1 MTAKEFIT
9 VEEAEATILSK
20 AASYGEEKVELLSAK
35 RRVLAENIF
44 ADRDF
49 PPFDRVTM
57 DGIAIDSKLYIAGQ
71 RIFEIEAVQYAGD
84 AVKKLEN
91 SKSCIEVM
99 TGAVLPIGTDSV
111 VRYEDIKLLENN
123 AKIND
128 DCKMGVNIH
137 RKGYDRK
144 TRELILAKGKTIK
157 AGDLAVLATVG
168 KANVLVQKLPKI
180 AIITSGDE
188 LVRVEDLPLAHQI
201 RTSNVFAI
209 HGLIEEYVSEIT
221 HFHLPDDLQLSI
233 EKLAE
238 LADKFD
244 ILVISGGVS
253 KGKKDHIPNAL
264 NAIGVQQH
272 FHKVRQRP
280 GKPFWFGTNENTAV
294 FALPGNPVSSFMCA
308 VRYLLPFLKKSIGQS
323 AISQHF
329 AVLDRDI
336 LFKPALTYFAQV
348 NVYNENGI
356 IKAEPVE
363 GGGSGDLANLSE
375 ANAFLQLSN
384 NQEGVYKAGTTY
396 PYFSF

>member
-1 MTAKEFIT
+1 MKEEEFIT
-9 VEEAEATILSK
+9 VEEAESVILSK
-20 AASYGEEKVELLSAK
+20 AATYGKESIRLLGAK
-35 RRVLAENIF
+35 GRVLAQNIL

-57 DGIAIDSKLYIAGQ
+57 DGIAINSKSFIAGQ
-71 RIFEIEAVQYAGD
+71 RVFEIEATQYAGD
-84 AVKKLEN
+84 AAIKLRSQN
-91 SKSCIEVM
+91 ACIEVM
-99 TGAVLPIGTDSV
+99 TGAILPIGTDSV
-111 VRYEDIKLLENN
+111 VRYEDIELLENK

-128 DCKMGVNIH
+128 DCKMVVNIH
-137 RKGYDRK
+137 RKGSDRK
-144 TRELILAKGKTIK
+144 TGELILAKGKTIK

-168 KANVLVQKLPKI
+168 KAEVWVQKLPKV

-188 LVRVEDLPLAHQI
+188 LIPVEDLPLVHQI
-201 RTSNVFAI
+201 RTSNVYAI
-209 HGLIEEYVSEIT
+209 HGLIVEYTSEIT
-221 HFHLPDDLQLSI
+221 HFHLADNLQLSI

-238 LADKFD
+238 LTKRFN

-253 KGKKDHIPNAL
+253 KGKKDHIPDAL

-272 FHKVRQRP
+272 FHKVQQRP

-323 AISQHF
+323 AISQNF

-336 LFKPALTYFAQV
+336 LFKPSLTYFAQV
-348 NVYNENGI
+348 KVYNENGI
-356 IKAEPVE
+356 MKAEPLE

-375 ANAFLQLSN
+375 SNAFLELPNSEN
-384 NQEGVYKAGTTY
+384 YRFSKAETFRY
-396 PYFSF
+396 WAF